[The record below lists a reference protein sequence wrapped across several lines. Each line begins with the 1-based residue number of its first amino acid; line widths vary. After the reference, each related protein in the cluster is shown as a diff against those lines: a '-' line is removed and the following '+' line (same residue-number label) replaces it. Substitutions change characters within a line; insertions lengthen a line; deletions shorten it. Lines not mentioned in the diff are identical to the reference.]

1 HEIEDAAYEHER
13 RLESGDEV
21 LVGVNRF
28 VEEEGGEIE
37 LHRLD
42 PAAEGRQLERTARVR
57 AERDASL
64 AEAAMGGVGDA
75 ARGTENLLPPMRE
88 ALAAGSTVGEIC
100 NTLREEFGTYDSQ
113 HAP

>member
-1 HEIEDAAYEHER
+1 
-13 RLESGDEV
+13 
-21 LVGVNRF
+21 